1 LSLEDKQRV
10 EPATVAAEEKPDGRL
25 RVLAVDDSPFSRKL
39 LEHALR
45 GQPYEV
51 AFAKDGREALA
62 SLSEFRPNIVITD
75 WMLPDFSGP
84 ELCRRVRSESKTGYT
99 YVILL
104 TSNVEKESIVEGL
117 AAGAD
122 DYLTKPFHEK
132 ELVARVGVGR
142 RIIEMHREIEKKNE
156 LLEEAARKDFLTD
169 LPNRRAVEEY
179 AAKQLGGAIRHGY
192 PLWVILADLNKFKMV
207 NDQYGHLAGDEVLKR
222 FAGILKKNT
231 RTSDICGRLGGDEFI
246 LVVTHVP
253 AVNITNLVD
262 RLGSSFTIE
271 EFTFEGQNVQMT
283 ASFGVGG
290 YEHPDRPEFRH
301 LLARADSAL
310 YEAKTDG
317 RVRVNSK

>member
-1 LSLEDKQRV
+1 VELTIPSDED
-10 EPATVAAEEKPDGRL
+10 ANDSRL

-62 SLSEFRPNIVITD
+62 SLAEFRPNILITD
-75 WMLPDFSGP
+75 WMLPDLSGP
-84 ELCRRVRSESKTGYT
+84 DLCRKIRSEAKSGYV
-99 YVILL
+99 YVILV

-122 DYLTKPFHEK
+122 DYLTKPFHQK

-142 RIIEMHREIEKKNE
+142 RIIEMHRQIEEKNE
-156 LLEEAARKDFLTD
+156 LLEAAARKDFLTG

-192 PLWVILADLNKFKMV
+192 PFWVILADLNKFKMV

-222 FAGILKKNT
+222 FAGILKKST

-253 AVNITNLVD
+253 VAHITSLAE
-262 RLGSSFTIE
+262 RLGSTFTIE
-271 EFTFEGQNVQMT
+271 EFSFEGQNVQMT

-290 YEHPDRPEFRH
+290 FEHPDRPEFGH

-310 YEAKTDG
+310 YEAKKDG

>member
-1 LSLEDKQRV
+1 
-10 EPATVAAEEKPDGRL
+10 
-25 RVLAVDDSPFSRKL
+25 
-39 LEHALR
+39 
-45 GQPYEV
+45 
-51 AFAKDGREALA
+51 
-62 SLSEFRPNIVITD
+62 
-75 WMLPDFSGP
+75 MLPDLSGP
-84 ELCRRVRSESKTGYT
+84 DLCRKIRSEAKSGYM
-99 YVILL
+99 YVILV
-104 TSNVEKESIVEGL
+104 TSNGEKESIVEGL

-122 DYLTKPFHEK
+122 DYLTKPFHQK

-142 RIIEMHREIEKKNE
+142 RIIEMHRQIEEKNE
-156 LLEEAARKDFLTD
+156 LLEAAARKDFLTG

-192 PLWVILADLNKFKMV
+192 PFWVILADLNKFKMV

-222 FAGILKKNT
+222 FAGILKKST

-253 AVNITNLVD
+253 VAHITSLAE
-262 RLGSSFTIE
+262 RLGSTFTIE
-271 EFTFEGQNVQMT
+271 EFSFEGQNVQMT

-290 YEHPDRPEFRH
+290 FEHPDRPEFGH

-310 YEAKTDG
+310 YEAKKNG

>member
-1 LSLEDKQRV
+1 MSLEDKQ
-10 EPATVAAEEKPDGRL
+10 EIAVAAPAVESTGGQI

-45 GQPYEV
+45 GQPYEL
-51 AFAKDGREALA
+51 AFAKDGQQALA
-62 SLSEFRPNIVITD
+62 SIVTFRPKIVITD
-75 WMLPDFSGP
+75 WMLPDLSGP
-84 ELCRRVRSESKTGYT
+84 ELCRRIRSESKAGYT

-104 TSNVEKESIVEGL
+104 TSNVEKENIVEGL

-142 RIIEMHREIEKKNE
+142 RIIEMHREIEEKNE
-156 LLEEAARKDFLTD
+156 LLEAAARTDFLTG

-192 PLWVILADLNKFKMV
+192 PLWVILADLNKFKTV
-207 NDQYGHLAGDEVLKR
+207 NDQYGHLAGDEVIRR

-231 RTSDICGRLGGDEFI
+231 RTSDICGRLGGDEFV

-253 AVNITNLVD
+253 VGHITSLVE
-262 RLGSSFTIE
+262 RLGCIFTIE

-290 YEHPDRPEFRH
+290 FEPPDRPEFRN
-301 LLARADSAL
+301 LVARADSAL
-310 YEAKTDG
+310 YEAKSDG
-317 RVRVNSK
+317 RVRVKTK

>member
-1 LSLEDKQRV
+1 MELTIPSDED
-10 EPATVAAEEKPDGRL
+10 ANDSRL

-62 SLSEFRPNIVITD
+62 SLAEFRPNILITD
-75 WMLPDFSGP
+75 WMLPDLSGP
-84 ELCRRVRSESKTGYT
+84 DLCRKIRSEAKSGYV
-99 YVILL
+99 YVILV

-122 DYLTKPFHEK
+122 DYLTKPFHQK

-142 RIIEMHREIEKKNE
+142 RIIEMHRQIEEKNE
-156 LLEEAARKDFLTD
+156 LLEAAARKDFLTG

-192 PLWVILADLNKFKMV
+192 PFWVILADLNKFKMV

-222 FAGILKKNT
+222 FAGILKKST

-253 AVNITNLVD
+253 VAHITSLAE
-262 RLGSSFTIE
+262 RLGSTFTIE
-271 EFTFEGQNVQMT
+271 EFSFEGQNVQMT

-290 YEHPDRPEFRH
+290 FEHPDRPEFGH

-310 YEAKTDG
+310 YEAKKDG